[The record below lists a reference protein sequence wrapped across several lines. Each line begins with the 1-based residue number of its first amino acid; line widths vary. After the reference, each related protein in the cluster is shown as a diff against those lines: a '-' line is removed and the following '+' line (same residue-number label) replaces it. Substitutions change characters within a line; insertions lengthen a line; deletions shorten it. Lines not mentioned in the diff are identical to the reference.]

1 MYLLTWRFIT
11 LILVALG
18 LTMGAAHLLE
28 LPPKMQYD
36 AEMYAAV
43 TSTLYRLF
51 GSVGA
56 FIQVVSIL
64 AAAILT
70 FLVRFRPAFRL
81 TLFATLC
88 LIFSLILWFILVAP
102 VNAEWLQVIESTP
115 ELIPKAYLQLRERWE
130 YGHVAAF
137 IAWFCGFCLLVLS
150 VLIETSWQSMSPN
163 R

>member
-11 LILVALG
+11 IILVALG

-28 LPPKMQYD
+28 LPSKMQYD

-56 FIQVVSIL
+56 FIQLVSIL

-70 FLVRFRPAFRL
+70 FLVRSRPAFRL

-115 ELIPKAYLQLRERWE
+115 ELVPQAYVQLRDRWE

-150 VLIETSWQSMSPN
+150 VLIETS
-163 R
+163 